1 MVHDIENCFS
11 FFQAKK
17 KVEDIGMVVTEIKS
31 ASKILKM
38 DLNSLNKNKDEEME
52 EGGITGEEK
61 QVSLVSAKL
70 NEKRSFPYGSRW
82 KEALKKVF
90 TQILANSF
98 SSFVRLITISMF
110 Q

>member
-1 MVHDIENCFS
+1 MFLF

-17 KVEDIGMVVTEIKS
+17 KVDDIGMAVTEIKS

-52 EGGITGEEK
+52 ERGITEEDK

-70 NEKRSFPYGSRW
+70 NKEGSFPYGSRW
-82 KEALKKVF
+82 KEALEKVF
-90 TQILANSF
+90 IQILAIF
-98 SSFVRLITISMF
+98 FPLSSV
-110 Q
+110 